1 MNNSKVKVLEKL
13 FKPVFV
19 LLIIGLSLVV
29 SGCKFG
35 RGPIDD
41 IDPSKTQLY
50 VGNYDG
56 GLGDEWLRAV
66 ADRYE
71 EENEDIQIF
80 IVNEKDL
87 FSDSNLLT
95 NMPNYSN
102 DIYFINAITYKNF
115 VAQER
120 LADITDVVN
129 SKADGEELTIK
140 EKMNDTLAAYYET
153 EDNKFYAVPF
163 FDSIFGTV
171 YDVDL
176 FESEGFYYNTN
187 GNLIAF
193 DSSNK
198 TLSPGPNGISGDYD
212 DGLPRTFTEWKNLV
226 TELSYSGITP
236 YIWTGQ
242 YEYYRQ
248 RYITGIWADY
258 EGKENFDLNFKLNGE
273 YTFKGDTTPTVI
285 SIENAYLLQKQYGKE
300 YALNYVD
307 YTIKNRLYSNT
318 SFNTTNTHTMAQQEY
333 LLSAVSNKRIAM
345 ILEGGW
351 WENEA
356 RAFFN
361 AMEKKY
367 GEEYGFGQRRFG
379 FMPTPKAD
387 DGTSALETT
396 LISSTGNSVVCIN
409 AKTTV
414 LDIAKDFLKFAHS
427 EESLRTFTKYTGSVR
442 PYKYDLI
449 EEDFEVMTHYAK
461 NMYQIYS
468 DDKTQISYITL
479 YYHNAFIEEAN
490 FFGTGWLW
498 RSTINKLIYNEPFY
512 EFSQDSTL
520 TAKIYAKG
528 LETTY
533 SKANWDNRLSKYFN
547 K

>member
-1 MNNSKVKVLEKL
+1 MINSQERGLKRSL
-13 FKPVFV
+13 KPIFVFLV
-19 LLIIGLSLVV
+19 TALSLAV
-29 SGCKFG
+29 SGCKFD
-35 RGPIDD
+35 RGQIDD

-66 ADRYE
+66 ADKYE
-71 EENEDIQIF
+71 EENEDIQII

-87 FSDSNLLT
+87 FSDANLLT

-102 DIYFINAITYKNF
+102 DIYFINAITYRNF
-115 VAQER
+115 VAQNR
-120 LADITDVVN
+120 LADITDIVN
-129 SKADGEELTIK
+129 SKVDGEELTIK

-153 EDNKFYAVPF
+153 DDNKFYAVPF
-163 FDSIFGTV
+163 FDSLFGVV

-176 FESEGFYYNTN
+176 FESEGFYYNTD

-193 DSSNK
+193 DSNNT
-198 TLSPGPNGISGDYD
+198 TLSSGPNGISGDYD
-212 DGLPRTFTEWKNLV
+212 DGLPATFSEWKHLV
-226 TELSYSGITP
+226 TELSNSGITP
-236 YIWTGQ
+236 FIWTGQ
-242 YEYYRQ
+242 YEYYRL
-248 RYITGIWADY
+248 RYITSIWADY
-258 EGKENFDLNFKLNGE
+258 EGKENFDINFKLSGD
-273 YTFKGDTTPTVI
+273 YTFKGDSSPTKI
-285 SIENAYLLQKQYGKE
+285 TIENAYLLQKQYGKE
-300 YALNYVD
+300 YALD
-307 YTIKNRLYSNT
+307 YAEFIIKNRLYSNS
-318 SFNTTNTHTMAQQEY
+318 SFNTTNTHTMAQQEF
-333 LLSAVSNKRIAM
+333 LLSAVTNNRIAM

-356 RAFFN
+356 KPFFN

-367 GEEYGFGQRRFG
+367 GEDYGFGNRRFG

-387 DGTSALETT
+387 GGTSDPATT

-427 EESLRTFTKYTGSVR
+427 EESLRTFSRYTGSVR
-442 PYKYDLI
+442 PYQYTLT
-449 EEDFEVMTHYAK
+449 EEDLAEMTYYAK
-461 NMYQIYS
+461 NMYQLYT
-468 DDKTQISYITL
+468 DENTKISYISL
-479 YYHNAFIEEAN
+479 YYHDAFFEEAS
-490 FFGTGWLW
+490 FFGTAWLW

-520 TAKIYAKG
+520 TASKYAQG

-533 SKANWDNRLSKYFN
+533 SKSNWDNRLSKYFGG
-547 K
+547 